1 MSRIND
7 LPGPIAAQSGDTV
20 VGTDSTDSNKTVKF
34 TVDSIAALATGS
46 SVALLNDIGNVDTAS
61 KSDGQVL
68 TWDEDSEAWVATTV
82 SGGGGA
88 TALPDL
94 IDVQTDATSSASP
107 GDVLTWDDSVNKW
120 QSQATSLVVAPATLD
135 NLDDVNLTT
144 PADGS
149 FLKFTGVYWQN
160 TSLVISD
167 IDDVDVSGASTGDTL
182 VLTAGGWAATA
193 LELDNLGDVN
203 LTTPA
208 DGNFLK
214 YNGSFWQNSLP
225 VISDIDDVDV
235 SGASTGD
242 ILVLTAGEWAATTP
256 FLSTLDNVASAADDP
271 GAGHLLYNNGTE
283 WIAVDNTVTVTLSPA
298 AGLTVQDAITA
309 GVGIESIAAP
319 TADMLIG
326 DAFVVPTEL
335 DSWYITRVSVAAFH
349 LDAGNTYDVQFAR
362 AASGGVPA
370 LIGSSLTVPTA
381 TANTYATISATTN
394 IEVSADDVIS
404 LSVLRSPAPVSADAK
419 QLTATIEFTQNP

>member
-46 SVALLNDIGNVDTAS
+46 SVALLDDIGNVDTAS

-68 TWDEDSEAWVATTV
+68 TWNGVSWVATTV

-88 TALPDL
+88 TALPEL
-94 IDVQTDATSSASP
+94 TDVATDATSSASP
-107 GDVLTWDDSVNKW
+107 GDVLAWDTSSGGEW
-120 QSQATSLVVAPATLD
+120 QSQATSLVVAPATLN

-182 VLTAGGWAATA
+182 VLTAGGWAAT
-193 LELDNLGDVN
+193 
-203 LTTPA
+203 TP
-208 DGNFLK
+208 
-214 YNGSFWQNSLP
+214 
-225 VISDIDDVDV
+225 V
-235 SGASTGD
+235 
-242 ILVLTAGEWAATTP
+242 
-256 FLSTLDNVASAADDP
+256 LSTLDNVAIAADDP
-271 GAGHLLYNNGTE
+271 GVGHLLYNNGTE
-283 WIAVDNTVTVTLSPA
+283 WIAADNTVTVTLSPA
-298 AGLTVQDAITA
+298 AGLTVGDAIAA

-319 TADMLIG
+319 TADMLMG

-349 LDAGNTYDVQFAR
+349 PDAADTYDVQFAR

-370 LIGSSLTVPTA
+370 LSGSSLTVPTA
-381 TANTYATISATTN
+381 TANTYAAISASAN
-394 IEVSADDVIS
+394 IEVTADDVIS

>member
-46 SVALLNDIGNVDTAS
+46 SVALLDDIGNVDTAS

-68 TWDEDSEAWVATTV
+68 TWNGVSWVATTV

-88 TALPDL
+88 TALPEL
-94 IDVQTDATSSASP
+94 TDVATDATSSASP
-107 GDVLTWDDSVNKW
+107 GDVLAWDTSSGGEW
-120 QSQATSLVVAPATLD
+120 QSQATSLVVAPATLN

-149 FLKFTGVYWQN
+149 FLKFTGVSWQN

-182 VLTAGGWAATA
+182 VLTAGGWTATA

-203 LTTPA
+203 LTVEA

-256 FLSTLDNVASAADDP
+256 VLSTLDNVASAADAP
-271 GAGHLLYNNGTE
+271 GVGHLLYNNGTE

-298 AGLTVQDAITA
+298 AGLTVENAIA
-309 GVGIESIAAP
+309 SGVGIESIAAP

-335 DSWYITRVSVAAFH
+335 NEWSITRVSVAAFH
-349 LDAGNTYDVQFAR
+349 PEDSETYDVQLAR

-381 TANTYATISATTN
+381 TANTYAAISASAN
-394 IEVSADDVIS
+394 IEVTDGDVIS